1 MPKITVMSRK
11 QGSSGKGRPS
21 GRGQYNGSNKPSSR
35 GGNASNSN
43 SYARGNAP
51 IRNVNPPAIKKTSN
65 PDDIRLNKYI
75 ANSGICSRREA
86 DVHIA
91 TGLVT
96 VNGKVVT
103 EMGYKVKLDD
113 EVRYD
118 GAKISPEKKA
128 YVLLNKPKGFATTTS
143 EGKGRTVMDL
153 VANATTS
160 RIKPVGRLGRNSMGL
175 LFFTNDEAIAEKFTN
190 SKNGIARLFHI
201 ELDKNLKLEDL
212 KTIEKGFKI
221 EGKYIAVEEISYIE
235 GASKNQIGLKI
246 KNIGNTLIREI
257 FDYFKYEIVSIDCVA
272 IGHLTKKDIPRG
284 HWKHL
289 TEQELNILKML

>member
-1 MPKITVMSRK
+1 MSRT
-11 QGSSGKGRPS
+11 QGTSGKGKPS
-21 GRGQYNGSNKPSSR
+21 GRGQQNGNGKNTSR
-35 GGNASNSN
+35 GGSASKGKSF
-43 SYARGNAP
+43 ARGNAP
-51 IRNVNPPAIKKTSN
+51 IRNVNPPSKKQPSN
-65 PDDIRLNKYI
+65 PDEIRLNKYV
-75 ANSGICSRREA
+75 ANSGMCSRREA

-96 VNGKVVT
+96 VNGKVIT

-118 GAKISPEKKA
+118 GARINPEKKA

-160 RIKPVGRLGRNSMGL
+160 RIKPIGRLGRNSKGL
-175 LFFTNDEAIAEKFTN
+175 LLFTNDDVIAAKFTN
-190 SKNGIARLFHI
+190 SKNGVARLFQI

-212 KTIEKGFKI
+212 KKIQAGFKV
-221 EGKYIAVEEISYIE
+221 EGKLISVEEISYIDGE
-235 GASKNQIGLKI
+235 SKNQIGLKI
-246 KNIGNTLIREI
+246 KNTGNTLIRTI
-257 FDYFKYEIVSIDCVA
+257 FDHFKYEIVSLDCVA
-272 IGHLTKKDIPRG
+272 IGPLTKKDIPRG

-289 TEQELNILKML
+289 TEQELNNLKML